1 MNAPRCGKYMRTVLL
16 NCGPIAHLDSGDDG
30 PLLGSMVNE
39 VEYLVSEDSGIVIM
53 GDEIESIAE
62 SSELESEYL
71 EGVLGVSD
79 KPSIIQDGS
88 ETTVWNIS
96 GHAVIPGLVDSHTHL
111 LWAGDRSSE
120 VMLRQQGF
128 SYSQIAEMGGGIAHT
143 VHSTRG
149 AEDQE
154 ILNIGRQRMATALHY
169 GTTMIEAK
177 SGYGLDTESELRL
190 LRIAKELSRAGGL
203 PDLDLT
209 WLGAHAAPP
218 STDTISEENKLQSYV
233 EEIISEQLPAVLEQG
248 IARSADVFCEPGWF
262 TIEQTEE
269 ICSAAISGGL
279 DIRLHVDEFCDGGG
293 MQLASELAATTA
305 DHAHHSPLDS
315 RFAAKKSGTLQG
327 FLLGTPHVMGYSMP
341 PVSTCVEN
349 EIAFTIATDFNPNCH
364 TLSMPFIGSLAVQR
378 CGIDPLTTLVAATRN
393 PASGIERDD
402 GLVQGVLKRG
412 AVANIN
418 ILKSNNWESWCL
430 QPGVSP
436 IHHTY
441 ISGKPVLTE
450 KTLEIK

>member
-16 NCGPIAHLDSGDDG
+16 NCGPIAHLDSGEG
-30 PLLGSMVNE
+30 GALLGSMVDE
-39 VEYLVSEDSGIVIM
+39 VEFMVSENSGIVIV
-53 GDEIESIAE
+53 GDKIERIAE

-71 EGVLGVSD
+71 EGVLGVND
-79 KPSIIQDGS
+79 KPSIIQDGL

-96 GHAVIPGLVDSHTHL
+96 GHAVIPGFVDAHTHL
-111 LWAGDRSSE
+111 LWAGDRSGE

-143 VHSTRG
+143 VHSTR
-149 AEDQE
+149 ASPDQE
-154 ILNIGRQRMATALHY
+154 MLNLGRQRMATALHY

-190 LRIAKELSRAGGL
+190 LRIAKELAREEGL
-203 PDLDLT
+203 PNLDLT

-218 STDTISEENKLQSYV
+218 SADAKSEENKLQSYV

-248 IARSADVFCEPGWF
+248 LARSADVFCEPGWF
-262 TIEQTEE
+262 TVEQTEE
-269 ICSAAISGGL
+269 ICSAANSGGL

-293 MQLASELAATTA
+293 MQLASDMAATTA

-315 RFAAKKSGTLQG
+315 RLAAKKSGTLQG
-327 FLLGTPHVMGYSMP
+327 FLLGTPHVMGDSMP
-341 PVSTCVEN
+341 PVSTCIEN
-349 EIAFTIATDFNPNCH
+349 RIAFTIATDFNPNCH

-378 CGIDPLTTLVAATRN
+378 CGIDPLTSLVAATRN
-393 PASGIERDD
+393 PATGVVRDD
-402 GLVQGVLKRG
+402 GLEQGVLKSG

-436 IHHTY
+436 IHHTFL
-441 ISGKPVLTE
+441 SGKPVTAERMLN
-450 KTLEIK
+450 L